1 MPRSGPCDKYFAF
14 LWLWTRVKGTWSVEG
29 RMKNI
34 FRMGLEHCRSTCR
47 LIVRVEMLCPGL
59 GRVTS
64 ILRSCS
70 FGPG

>member
-1 MPRSGPCDKYFAF
+1 M
-14 LWLWTRVKGTWSVEG
+14 KGTWSVEG

-64 ILRSCS
+64 ILRSCG